1 MMFFSGEKITV
12 SVIVTGLE
20 ESVFLSARKNHIK
33 PLIHHIAVKNND
45 EYISGKVALLLEKV
59 MLSVSRK
66 QLTGIIMM
74 TREEVTNTI
83 LEKVSWSKQA
93 NEIR

>member
-1 MMFFSGEKITV
+1 M
-12 SVIVTGLE
+12 E

-33 PLIHHIAVKNND
+33 PLIHYIAVKNND